1 MKKFLNMVDVLSPSI
16 TLHFKGDS
24 QHSSL
29 VSGILSIIVIVL
41 IFVSGI
47 YYFLAYIN
55 KDSPKAYFFTRYI
68 DDAGDFPLNS
78 ESMFNYVQF
87 IDKFDN
93 QKIGFYFNAFIAIGT
108 QKLYHEQYMDDPE
121 LLSTADFWIY
131 GPCNSDSDIQ
141 GINDIVNFTILK
153 NGACIRTYYDSERK
167 KYYDTDENGFKWPIV
182 KKGTSNPLSTFYG
195 IIVQR
200 CDKAPEVIKARNP
213 QCKDSAYI
221 DEVISRMSL
230 KYQIVDHYADMLN
243 YESPFTKYFYEV
255 TSAVTDG
262 IYIVNHLNFNPANML
277 THNGIFFDNIVEEH
291 AYFFTQN
298 EKHTLDQNTMAAG
311 RSTHGC
317 LIGVYF
323 WMQNTLQQY
332 ERHYDR
338 FQDFLSDVG
347 GISSIITTIAFYL
360 NILINYYVTL
370 LDTEELILNRD
381 KANFGGN
388 EKKLMRRK
396 PTIFRDINQDLN
408 YPPRKQSI
416 AQKKSSSQQ
425 KRNADNSEN
434 SGNDEEINIYKKGDK
449 STKVKSR
456 TPHRKDDVSNYSE
469 KMEESEKIQN
479 LKYSIDKGKKNVT
492 IEEYSRKE
500 DSESNHN
507 NSYYNEKSMD
517 SEKNRKSKKNKK
529 DKSNKKPKL
538 NFCKYIGYRICC
550 GKNDRMIKYY
560 ENIRE
565 SLISE
570 ENIIQNYLDIYELLK
585 LNNIPKKD
593 NLINN
598 K

>member
-1 MKKFLNMVDVLSPSI
+1 MKKFLNMIDVLSPSI
-16 TLHFKGDS
+16 TLHFKGDL
-24 QHSSL
+24 QHSSV
-29 VSGILSIIVIVL
+29 VSGLLSIVVIVL

-55 KDSPKAYFFTRYI
+55 KGSPKAYFFTRYI

-93 QKIGFYFNAFIAIGT
+93 QKIGFDFNAFIAVGT

-153 NGACIRTYYDSERK
+153 NGACIRTYYDSERN
-167 KYYDTDENGFKWPIV
+167 KYYDTDESGFKWPIV

-213 QCKDSAYI
+213 QCKDAAYI

-230 KYQIVDHYADMLN
+230 KYQIIDHYADMLN

-311 RSTHGC
+311 RTTHGC

-347 GISSIITTIAFYL
+347 GISSIITTVAFYL
-360 NILINYYVTL
+360 NILINNYATL
-370 LDTEELILNRD
+370 LDTEELLINRD
-381 KANFGGN
+381 SANFGGG
-388 EKKLMRRK
+388 EKRGERK
-396 PTIFRDINQDLN
+396 RPTIFKGINQDLN
-408 YPPRKQSI
+408 YPPRKQSV
-416 AQKKSSSQQ
+416 AQKKSSNQPQSVP
-425 KRNADNSEN
+425 DNSEN
-434 SGNDEEINIYKKGDK
+434 SKYGEEINIYKMGDK
-449 STKVKSR
+449 SIKFKSR
-456 TPHRKDDVSNYSE
+456 TPQGKDDVSNYSE
-469 KMEESEKIQN
+469 KMDENEKIQN
-479 LKYSIDKGKKNVT
+479 IKYSVDKRKKDKDAT
-492 IEEYSRKE
+492 IEEYSHKD
-500 DSESNHN
+500 DSEINR
-507 NSYYNEKSMD
+507 NSYYEEKSSD
-517 SEKNRKSKKNKK
+517 SEKERKRKKKKNKK
-529 DKSNKKPKL
+529 KKF
-538 NFCKYIGYRICC
+538 NFCNYIGYKICC
-550 GKNDRMIKYY
+550 GRNNKIIQYY

-565 SLISE
+565 KLISE

-585 LNNIPKKD
+585 LNNISKKD
-593 NLINN
+593 IIINN